1 MVFGLEGTSYYL
13 NHTNRDIASAKINSE
28 QALNSVNQDFMVEE
42 IRLAL
47 IPKGNDKEVLTYE
60 ISGENQDGYY
70 FVYINA
76 TNGQEE
82 QIFKVIDTEQGQLL
96 I

>member
-1 MVFGLEGTSYYL
+1 MQLHRKPPRAEHHL
-13 NHTNRDIASAKINSE
+13 
-28 QALNSVNQDFMVEE
+28 NQDFVVEE
-42 IRLAL
+42 VRLAL
-47 IPKGNDKEVLTYE
+47 IPKGNDKEVLTHE
-60 ISGENQDGYY
+60 ISGENQDGLY

-76 TNGQEE
+76 TTGQEE